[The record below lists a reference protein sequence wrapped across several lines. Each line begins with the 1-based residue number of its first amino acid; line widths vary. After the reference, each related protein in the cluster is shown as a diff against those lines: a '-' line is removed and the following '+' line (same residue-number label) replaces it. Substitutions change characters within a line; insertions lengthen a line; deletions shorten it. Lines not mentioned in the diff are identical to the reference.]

1 MKSVILYGSRYG
13 SARRYAQELSK
24 QTDIPA
30 VSYQE
35 APPLS
40 KLETIVYIG
49 ALYAGGVLGLARTL
63 RSLSLRDGQRLVI
76 VTVGLA
82 DPDIPQNRENIRNSL
97 PKQIPAQ
104 LYGRAAVFHLR
115 GAIDY
120 QALSLGHRTM
130 MALLH
135 RSLQMKPA
143 EEWSEED
150 KALMETYGKQADFVD
165 FASLRPIINE
175 MQRESR

>member
-1 MKSVILYGSRYG
+1 MKSIILYGSRYG

-24 QTDIPA
+24 QTGIPA
-30 VSYQE
+30 VGYRDIPS
-35 APPLS
+35 LS
-40 KLETIVYIG
+40 GHQTIVYIG

-76 VTVGLA
+76 VAVGLA

-97 PKQIPAQ
+97 QKQIPAQ

-135 RSLQMKPA
+135 PLTAKETGGRMERRRQGVNGNLRQAGRFCRFRFPA
-143 EEWSEED
+143 
-150 KALMETYGKQADFVD
+150 ADY
-165 FASLRPIINE
+165 
-175 MQRESR
+175 Q

>member
-49 ALYAGGVLGLARTL
+49 ALYAGGVLGLTKTL
-63 RSLSLRDGQRLVI
+63 RRQSFGEHQRLVI

-82 DPDIPQNRENIRNSL
+82 DPDILQNRENIRNAL
-97 PKQIPAQ
+97 QKQIRAQ

-130 MALLH
+130 LALLH
-135 RSLQMKPA
+135 RSLQKKPA

-175 MQRESR
+175 IQGDTE

>member
-1 MKSVILYGSRYG
+1 MKSIIIYGSRYG

-49 ALYAGGVLGLARTL
+49 ALYAGGVLGLTKTL
-63 RSLSLRDGQRLVI
+63 RRQSFGEHQRLVI

-82 DPDIPQNRENIRNSL
+82 DPDILQNRENIRNAL
-97 PKQIPAQ
+97 QKQIPAQ

-130 MALLH
+130 LALLH
-135 RSLQMKPA
+135 RSLQKKPA

-175 MQRESR
+175 MQRKSR

>member
-1 MKSVILYGSRYG
+1 MKSIIIYGSRYG

-49 ALYAGGVLGLARTL
+49 ALYAGGVLGLTKTL
-63 RSLSLRDGQRLVI
+63 RRQSFGEHQRLVI

-82 DPDIPQNRENIRNSL
+82 DPDILQNRENIRNAL
-97 PKQIPAQ
+97 QKQIPAQ

-130 MALLH
+130 LALLH
-135 RSLQMKPA
+135 RSLQKKPA

-175 MQRESR
+175 IQGDTE

>member
-82 DPDIPQNRENIRNSL
+82 DPDIPQNRENTRNSL
-97 PKQIPAQ
+97 QKQIPAQ
-104 LYGRAAVFHLR
+104 LYGREAVFHLR

-135 RSLQMKPA
+135 RSLQKKPA